1 MPLDGSEYEKDM
13 EELGKKLRGVT
24 DETKRFAEEAQKE
37 IKAFGSLSQ
46 ETKTKADDALTKLG
60 ETQARLADIEQ
71 KLARRGGRDG
81 GEVETKSLGEW
92 VVDNDRVKAM
102 HSGSRGSAS
111 LRIETKDITSAAATV
126 GATAPVGNSLVPA
139 DRQPGILGL
148 PQRRLVV
155 RDLLAPG
162 NTSLAAIEYPV
173 ETSFTNNAAPVAE
186 TLLKPKSDLA
196 LDLRNAPVR
205 TIAHYMKAS
214 RQILDDAPQLR
225 SLIDQRLRFG
235 LELVEEAQLLYG
247 AGTGANIKGI
257 IPQASAY
264 VNPMAGYTPGN
275 AMDKIRLM
283 LLQASLA
290 EYPSTGIVMHPID
303 WARVELEKDGQ
314 GKYLVGDPQG
324 VIVPRLWGLPVVA
337 TTAIALDTALV
348 GAFRMGAQIFDR
360 MAIEVL
366 VSTENED
373 DFVKN
378 LCTIRAE
385 ERLALAVYRPAAFVV
400 GDLGF
405 VA

>member
-1 MPLDGSEYEKDM
+1 MPLDSTEYEREMD
-13 EELGKKLRGVT
+13 ELSKKLKGVT
-24 DETKRFAEEAQKE
+24 EETKRFAEDATRE
-37 IKAFGSLSQ
+37 IKSFGSLSA
-46 ETKTKADDALTKLG
+46 ETKAKADEALTKLG
-60 ETQARLADIEQ
+60 ESNARLAEIEQ
-71 KLARRGGRDG
+71 KLARRGGAG
-81 GEVETKSLGEW
+81 SGEPETKSLGEW
-92 VVDNDRVKAM
+92 VVESERVKAM
-102 HSGSRGSAS
+102 NSGTRGSAS
-111 LRIETKDITSAAATV
+111 IHVETKDITSATATV

-139 DRQPGILGL
+139 DRQAGVLGL

-162 NTSLAAIEYPV
+162 NTALAAIEYPV
-173 ETSFTNNAAPVAE
+173 ETGFTNNAAPVAE
-186 TLLKPKSDLA
+186 TTLKPKSDVA
-196 LDLRNAPVR
+196 FDLRNVPVR
-205 TIAHYMKAS
+205 TIAHFMKAS

-225 SLIDQRLRFG
+225 SLIDQRLRYG
-235 LELVEEAQLLYG
+235 LELVEETQLLYG
-247 AGTGANIKGI
+247 SGTGANIRGI
-257 IPQASAY
+257 IPQASSY
-264 VNPMAGYTPGN
+264 VNPITGFTAGN
-275 AMDKIRLM
+275 VMDTLRLM

-303 WARVELEKDGQ
+303 WARVEMAKDGQ

-324 VIVPRLWGLPVVA
+324 VLFPRLWGLPVVA

-378 LCTIRAE
+378 MLTIRAE